1 MSEQLY
7 RKVYVDVITVMRRQ
21 DGTVLPLSFL
31 WEDGKKY
38 KIDRVKFITPAASLK
53 VGGRGMKI
61 YSHDQ
66 RSRTFFSS
74 ETKIVGLL
82 KSRLSDNQK

>member
-7 RKVYVDVITVMRRQ
+7 RKVYVDVITVMRQ

-38 KIDRVKFITPAASLK
+38 KIDRVKFITPADSLK
-53 VGGRGMKI
+53 VGGRGMRYTVMI
-61 YSHDQ
+61 NGQ
-66 RSRTFFSS
+66 ERFFFRD
-74 ETKIVGLL
+74 EDRWFVEVPVIG
-82 KSRLSDNQK
+82 

>member
-7 RKVYVDVITVMRRQ
+7 RKVYFDVITVMRQ

-53 VGGRGMKI
+53 VGGRGMRYTVMI
-61 YSHDQ
+61 NGQ
-66 RSRTFFSS
+66 ERFFFRD
-74 ETKIVGLL
+74 EDRWFVEAPVIG
-82 KSRLSDNQK
+82 